1 MNCKKDFSEV
11 KGNAIYQRI
20 RFLLKETNINNTK
33 FYQETGITRQH
44 LARWKQGSL
53 PGSDNVIIISEYFH
67 VSAYWLL
74 TGKTCEQEDIQPYKH
89 RFLLELE
96 KFKSVIAQL

>member
-1 MNCKKDFSEV
+1 MNCKNDFSEV

-20 RFLLKETNINNTK
+20 HFLLKETNINTTK
-33 FYQETGITRQH
+33 FYQETGITRQA

-53 PGSDNVIIISEYFH
+53 PSSDIVIIISEYFH

-74 TGKTCEQEDIQPYKH
+74 TGKHCEQADIQTYKQ

-96 KFKSVIAQL
+96 KFKSVIEQL